1 MAKTISYEHV
11 DVFTSKAF
19 RGNQLAVFQR
29 AGKLTQKQMQLI
41 AREINFSESVFIS
54 GSSHRD
60 VDGKLRIF
68 TPAEEIP
75 FAGHPVLGAAFVILN
90 HKKGRKPSEIT
101 LELNSGIISTE
112 IKKTDSTYRISMYQP
127 LPEFGSALQNR
138 GQVAK
143 ALGLGRMELT
153 GGGVVSNGLSFLIV
167 EAESEESVKNAKLN
181 TEKAFNIASRY
192 NVCGIY
198 LFSRVEKKKVDIHA
212 RFFAPSLSVTEDA
225 ATGSA
230 AGAMGGYL
238 ARLRKFPRQAKWMI
252 EQGVEMK
259 RRSSIRV
266 DVTCDRGLLDTVKVT
281 GTVAYVGEGRIMLP

>member
-1 MAKTISYEHV
+1 MAKTISFEHV
-11 DVFTSKAF
+11 DVFTSRPF
-19 RGNQLAVFQR
+19 RGNQLAVFR
-29 AGKLTQKQMQLI
+29 NAGSLTGKKMQLL
-41 AREINFSESVFIS
+41 AREMNFSESVFLFP
-54 GSSHRD
+54 SSHRD
-60 VDGKLRIF
+60 VDKKLRIF

-75 FAGHPVLGAAFVILN
+75 FAGHPVLGASYVILR
-90 HKKGRKPSEIT
+90 HKKGRKPSSIN
-101 LELNSGIISTE
+101 LELSSGLIRTD

-127 LPEFGSALQNR
+127 IPEFGSALQNR

-143 ALGLGRMELT
+143 AFGLGRMELT

-167 EAESEESVKNAKLN
+167 EAENEESVKNAKLN
-181 TEKAFNIASRY
+181 TEKALNIAERY

-212 RFFAPSLSVTEDA
+212 RFFAPALSVTEDA

-230 AGAMGGYL
+230 SGAMGGYM
-238 ARLRKFPRQAKWMI
+238 ARILKFPRQLKLQI

-266 DVTCDRGLLDTVKVT
+266 DVGCDRGLLESVKVT
-281 GTVAYVGEGRIMLP
+281 GTVSHVGEGSIRVP